1 MKLQKE
7 KDNLQHRYAQRNN
20 TCLQEHTQIKEHTFS
35 VLEWL
40 LKLEGNRVA
49 EREHEQNKRRTLSL

>member
-1 MKLQKE
+1 MKLK
-7 KDNLQHRYAQRNN
+7 KRKNHLQHRYVQRNN
-20 TCLQEHTQIKEHTFS
+20 TYLQEHTQIKERDFS

-49 EREHEQNKRRTLSL
+49 ERKYEQK